1 MKYSNMIVSILEM
14 LDTTDE
20 VVCIPH
26 GTFNAEDEAVSAI
39 IRQLCADE
47 LIAQNFT
54 ERHTILLYV
63 DFLFEGAPHLT
74 PKGARCLLE
83 MKALKSVSAAN

>member
-1 MKYSNMIVSILEM
+1 MKYSNVVVSILEM
-14 LDTTDE
+14 LDSTDK

-26 GTFNAEDEAVSAI
+26 GTFDVEDEEVSAI

-54 ERHTILLYV
+54 ERHTIFAYV
-63 DFLFEGAPHLT
+63 DFVFDESPHLT
-74 PKGARCLLE
+74 PKGARYLLE
-83 MKALKSVSAAN
+83 MKALKSAFFAK